1 MVVDPKLGV
10 QVQQVGLELDPDP
23 LAELGPVPPGI
34 QPQHPDR
41 ARPGTRSPSIVS
53 TVVVLPAP
61 LGPTIPKISPRSTVN
76 DTSST
81 ATVPPSRLCRCS
93 TSTTGTVRG
102 LLRVASPCPEDAG
115 RARLAGGGRPGGFCT
130 LRGVRPIGDRRRRWL
145 LLHAG
150 VVTLIGVLGSGIWLI
165 AERGQGMTTV
175 FWPGLIVLMLLVPL
189 ALHAAVVFMTA
200 PARPRPG
207 RDVPASVPVTE
218 AGERALATVLF
229 TDIVGSTE
237 LARRVGDRRWSELL
251 DLHDRLAREL
261 VGQLGGRLVKS
272 TGDGIL
278 ALFDRPGRGIR
289 CATGLRDR
297 LRDSGVELRA
307 GVHTGEVQLRGD
319 DVGGIGVHVAARVM
333 AAAAPGEVLV
343 SSTVHDL
350 VAGSDYVLEDRGPH
364 ALKGV
369 GGEWRL
375 FAVRA

>member
-1 MVVDPKLGV
+1 
-10 QVQQVGLELDPDP
+10 
-23 LAELGPVPPGI
+23 
-34 QPQHPDR
+34 
-41 ARPGTRSPSIVS
+41 
-53 TVVVLPAP
+53 
-61 LGPTIPKISPRSTVN
+61 
-76 DTSST
+76 
-81 ATVPPSRLCRCS
+81 
-93 TSTTGTVRG
+93 
-102 LLRVASPCPEDAG
+102 
-115 RARLAGGGRPGGFCT
+115 
-130 LRGVRPIGDRRRRWL
+130 
-145 LLHAG
+145 
-150 VVTLIGVLGSGIWLI
+150 
-165 AERGQGMTTV
+165 
-175 FWPGLIVLMLLVPL
+175 
-189 ALHAAVVFMTA
+189 
-200 PARPRPG
+200 
-207 RDVPASVPVTE
+207 
-218 AGERALATVLF
+218 VLF

-237 LARRVGDRRWSELL
+237 LARRVGDRRWGELL

-261 VGQLGGRLVKS
+261 VGQLQGRLVKS

-297 LRDSGVELRA
+297 LRDSGVEIRA

-333 AAAAPGEVLV
+333 AAAGPGEVLV